1 MASPWFDARK
11 RRSASKSFSWRWPSA
26 ERPDGVRAASD
37 RRRLSRQAPIDR
49 IGHLLKAEAAPG
61 ERDAIFETAAIAMM
75 KRADPTPPPPPEIA
89 DNELTF
95 DLPVN
100 FRSKTKM

>member
-1 MASPWFDARK
+1 
-11 RRSASKSFSWRWPSA
+11 
-26 ERPDGVRAASD
+26 
-37 RRRLSRQAPIDR
+37 
-49 IGHLLKAEAAPG
+49 
-61 ERDAIFETAAIAMM
+61 MM